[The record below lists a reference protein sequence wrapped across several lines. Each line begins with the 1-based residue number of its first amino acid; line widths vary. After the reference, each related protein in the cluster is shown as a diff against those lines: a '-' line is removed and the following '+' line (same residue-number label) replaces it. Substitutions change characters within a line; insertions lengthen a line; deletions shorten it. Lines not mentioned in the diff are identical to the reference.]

1 MSYCQ
6 IKNRP
11 FLHFVL
17 GAIVIG
23 VTSCDTEM
31 ELVQSIDQE
40 FSGISSLDIESAF
53 LDVTYTGDPNKQ
65 EVHLVGSLESSR
77 NGNYSIEYRVDD
89 DKLIIEVERRGI
101 GTGKNRGYLNLTG
114 PELMN
119 LDLEA
124 GSGNVVI
131 NKVSSGAFEFDG
143 GSGNVELNNIS
154 APLIELELSSGKIQ
168 ASNLVGNVDL
178 EISSGNATISKLEG
192 NINAVGSSGKFMFS
206 EINGKV
212 NSSLNSG
219 NGELNKVQEIG
230 KLKISSGN
238 YTVKDSSLGATTRF
252 EGSSGNFDVQTSSN
266 LQDFNFDLKSSS
278 GNIVVGESSSS
289 GSLKINNGSPYT
301 VSGVVSSGNIRIRN

>member
-1 MSYCQ
+1 MSNNQ
-6 IKNRP
+6 FKIRS
-11 FLHFVL
+11 FLYVVL

-23 VTSCDTEM
+23 VTSCTTEM
-31 ELVQSIDQE
+31 ELVQSVDQE

-53 LDVTYTGDPNKQ
+53 LDVTYIGDPNKQ
-65 EVHLVGSLESSR
+65 EIHLVGNMESNRS
-77 NGNYSIEYRVDD
+77 GNYSIEYRVDG
-89 DKLIIEVERRGI
+89 DKLIIEVEKRGM
-101 GTGKNRGYLNLTG
+101 GTGKNRGFLNLSG
-114 PELMN
+114 PEFMN

-124 GSGNVVI
+124 GSGSILIQN
-131 NKVSSGAFEFDG
+131 VSSNEFEFEG

-168 ASNLVGNVDL
+168 ASNLVGNVDV

-192 NINAVGSSGKFMFS
+192 NINAVGSSGKFTFS

-212 NSSLNSG
+212 NSTLNSG
-219 NGELNKVQEIG
+219 NGDLNKVQDIG
-230 KLKISSGN
+230 KLKTSSGN
-238 YTVKDSSLGATTRF
+238 YTVKESYLGATTRL

-278 GNIVVGESSSS
+278 GNITVGESFSS